1 VLIYLLDKQL
11 LTNKEKRFQKI
22 IDQILRI
29 SAASWA
35 NSINI
40 SLALRVIPNGIVNG
54 ANIVILYVL
63 NN

>member
-22 IDQILRI
+22 IDQFLRI
-29 SAASWA
+29 SAALWTK
-35 NSINI
+35 SINI
-40 SLALRVIPNGIVNG
+40 SLAMREIPVGIVND
-54 ANIVILYVL
+54 ANIAILYVL